1 MHKKSPLLKLTPF
14 LDTNGI
20 LRLTGRIEKSGLPY
34 DTIHPIVLSPKCQ
47 ISKLLA
53 HLAHKT
59 TLHGGTQMC
68 QQYLRN
74 KYWILASRNLIKG
87 EILNC
92 ITCIR
97 QRKQDESQLMAQ
109 LPIQRVDVRKP
120 SRAFQYTNLDYAGP
134 VLIKRQGGRSRVI
147 DKGYIA
153 VFVCTKTKAVHLELV
168 SDLTT
173 DAFIAAFSRFVN
185 RRGKVHELMSDNATT
200 FHGAANE
207 MKAIFKTWQNSVNTD
222 WIKTNV
228 MNWTFIPPAAPHMGG
243 LHEAAVKS
251 AKYHL
256 KRAIGSHQLTFEQ
269 LTTLL
274 VHVEGCLNSR
284 PLLALTD
291 DHTDYPALTASHFL
305 IGEPIIAPLAMDYTY
320 TPMNRLNHFRC
331 LQKLGQE
338 FWSRW
343 SKEIVTSMMH
353 RSKWYDKQPNMK
365 VNDIVLI
372 KSENTPP
379 TKWPI
384 GRITKT
390 YPDHKGEVRIV
401 DVLYNDTIV
410 RRPIVKL
417 VLLPIS

>member
-1 MHKKSPLLKLTPF
+1 MDSKSSLHC
-14 LDTNGI
+14 GI
-20 LRLTGRIEKSGLPY
+20 LRLSGRIKRSGLPY
-34 DTIHPIVLSPKCQ
+34 DTIHPIVLSPKCR
-47 ISKLLA
+47 ISELLA

-74 KYWILASRNLIKG
+74 KYWIVASRNLIKN
-87 EILNC
+87 EISNC
-92 ITCIR
+92 IECIR
-97 QRKQDESQLMAQ
+97 QRKQDNHQLMAQ
-109 LPIQRVDVRKP
+109 LPEHRVNVKKP

-153 VFVCTKTKAVHLELV
+153 VFICAKTKAIHLELV
-168 SDLTT
+168 SNLTT

-185 RRGKVHELMSDNATT
+185 RRGRVHELISDNATT

-207 MKAIFKTWQNSVNTD
+207 MKEIFKTWQNSFNTE

-228 MNWTFIPPAAPHMGG
+228 TNWKFIPPAAPHMGG

-256 KRAIGSHQLTFEQ
+256 RRVIGSHQLTFEQ

-284 PLLALTD
+284 PLLPLTD
-291 DHTDYPALTASHFL
+291 DHSDNLALTPAHFL
-305 IGEPIIAPLAMDYTY
+305 IGEPIIAPLAMDHTY
-320 TPMNRLNHFRC
+320 TPTNRLNHFKC

-338 FWSRW
+338 FWNRW
-343 SKEIVTSMMH
+343 SKEIVTSMMR

-365 VNDIVLI
+365 ENDIVLV

-384 GRITKT
+384 GRIHKV
-390 YPDHKGEVRIV
+390 YPDKDGEVRFV
-401 DVLYNDTIV
+401 DVQFNDVIV
-410 RRPIVKL
+410 QRPIVKL
-417 VLLPIS
+417 VLLPVNQ